1 MVNYDED
8 EGDNERSTLLNPEQG
23 NVDSLKKKNID
34 MISVSAVKNENLGN
48 TGYSN
53 VSYTIRHL
61 QSWSIHTSDIRSG
74 K

>member
-8 EGDNERSTLLNPEQG
+8 EYDNERSTLLNPEQG
-23 NVDSLKKKNID
+23 NVDSLKKNID

>member
-23 NVDSLKKKNID
+23 NVDSYKKTSTD
-34 MISVSAVKNENLGN
+34 MISVSAAKNGIL
-48 TGYSN
+48 SN
-53 VSYTIRHL
+53 KGGVEKVRPDDHL
-61 QSWSIHTSDIRSG
+61 TLIQS